1 MGDLRGC
8 SDRGLHI
15 LAGALER
22 LCTGKL
28 QLTPRET
35 LEPVENLYKMQ
46 EPVSGKMAEKG
57 YAMPCKAKV
66 ITNYQK
72 WFASEGRFRLEL
84 DPDDRKSTNLGNG
97 NLNRALDNVK
107 EELRRRH
114 QDKSTTRKGRQVNSN
129 IRSDVL
135 RIVKES
141 LRRNFRKSVMIVS

>member
-57 YAMPCKAKV
+57 YAVRVFSKKTV
-66 ITNYQK
+66 RVLILYQ
-72 WFASEGRFRLEL
+72 
-84 DPDDRKSTNLGNG
+84 
-97 NLNRALDNVK
+97 
-107 EELRRRH
+107 
-114 QDKSTTRKGRQVNSN
+114 
-129 IRSDVL
+129 
-135 RIVKES
+135 
-141 LRRNFRKSVMIVS
+141 

>member
-1 MGDLRGC
+1 
-8 SDRGLHI
+8 
-15 LAGALER
+15 
-22 LCTGKL
+22 
-28 QLTPRET
+28 
-35 LEPVENLYKMQ
+35 
-46 EPVSGKMAEKG
+46 
-57 YAMPCKAKV
+57 MPCKAKV

-135 RIVKES
+135 RIVKEVSTSPNCLCVNGGFMTMNCCCIGEMNTYTS
-141 LRRNFRKSVMIVS
+141 LD